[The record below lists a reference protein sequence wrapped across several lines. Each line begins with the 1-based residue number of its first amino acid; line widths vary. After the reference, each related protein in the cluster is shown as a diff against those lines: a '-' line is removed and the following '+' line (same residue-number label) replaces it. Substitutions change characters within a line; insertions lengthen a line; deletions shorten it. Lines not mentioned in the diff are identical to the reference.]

1 MPNKIAV
8 IEDNKTN
15 IKLIRYQLEAEGF
28 DINIEETGS
37 AGIEMIRNQK
47 PDLIILDI
55 GLPDINGFEVC
66 KTLRKD
72 PITKDY
78 PIIML
83 TAKGD
88 DRDKIEG
95 LSLGADDYITKPYNA
110 KELILRINN
119 LLNRSK
125 TFKDNNGLKKIKE
138 LEIDYL
144 KREVKVKGK
153 LIKLTFS
160 EYQILNLLIDNP
172 GKVYTKKELNKIIF
186 NINEEVESRTID
198 THVHNLRKKLKSSG
212 SMINTIRS
220 VGFIFKTD

>member
-1 MPNKIAV
+1 MPKKIVV

-15 IKLIRYQLEAEGF
+15 IKLIRYQLEAAGF
-28 DINIEETGS
+28 DINVEETGN
-37 AGIEMIRNQK
+37 AGLKTIRNQK
-47 PDLIILDI
+47 PDMIILDI
-55 GLPDINGFEVC
+55 GLPDIDGFEVC
-66 KTLRKD
+66 KTLRND
-72 PITKDY
+72 ATTKDY

-110 KELILRINN
+110 EELILRINN
-119 LLNRSK
+119 LLTRSK
-125 TFKDNNGLKKIKE
+125 KYKENNGLKKIKE
-138 LEIDYL
+138 LEVDYF

-153 LIKLTFS
+153 LVKLTFS
-160 EYQILNLLIDNP
+160 EYQILNLLIENP
-172 GKVYTKKELNKIIF
+172 GKAFTKKELNKFIF

-212 SMINTIRS
+212 NLINTIRS
-220 VGFIFKTD
+220 VGFIFKVD

>member
-1 MPNKIAV
+1 MSKKIAV

-15 IKLIRYQLEAEGF
+15 IKLIRYQLEMEGF
-28 DINIEETGS
+28 DVHIEETGN
-37 AGIEMIRNQK
+37 AGLKMIKNQK
-47 PDLIILDI
+47 PDMVILDI
-55 GLPDINGFEVC
+55 GLPDIDGFELC

-72 PITKDY
+72 KVTKDY
-78 PIIML
+78 PIKML
-83 TAKGD
+83 TAKGE

-95 LSLGADDYITKPYNA
+95 LKLGADDYITKPYNA
-110 KELILRINN
+110 DELILRIKN
-119 LLNRSK
+119 LLTRSIK
-125 TFKDNNGLKKIKE
+125 YKENNGFKKVKD
-138 LEIDYL
+138 LEVDYS

-153 LIKLTFS
+153 LVSLTFS

-172 GKVYTKKELNKIIF
+172 GKVYTKKELNRIIF

-212 SMINTIRS
+212 SLINTIRS

>member
-1 MPNKIAV
+1 MSKKIAV

-15 IKLIRYQLEAEGF
+15 IKLIRYQLEMEDF
-28 DINIEETGS
+28 DVHIEETGT
-37 AGIEMIRNQK
+37 AGLKMIKNQK
-47 PDLIILDI
+47 PDMVILDI
-55 GLPDINGFEVC
+55 GLPDIDGFELC

-72 PITKDY
+72 KVTKDY

-83 TAKGD
+83 TAKGE

-95 LSLGADDYITKPYNA
+95 LKLGADDYITKPYNA
-110 KELILRINN
+110 DELILRIKN
-119 LLNRSK
+119 LLTRSIK
-125 TFKDNNGLKKIKE
+125 YKENNGFKKVKE
-138 LEIDYL
+138 LEVDYS

-153 LIKLTFS
+153 LVNLTFS

-172 GKVYTKKELNKIIF
+172 GKVYTKKELNRIIF

-212 SMINTIRS
+212 SLINTIRS

>member
-47 PDLIILDI
+47 PDMIILDI

-66 KTLRKD
+66 KKLRKD

-110 KELILRINN
+110 EELILRINN

-138 LEIDYL
+138 LEVDYF

-153 LIKLTFS
+153 LVKLTFS
-160 EYQILNLLIDNP
+160 EYQILNLLIENP
-172 GKVYTKKELNKIIF
+172 GKAYTKKELNKIIF

-198 THVHNLRKKLKSSG
+198 THVHNLRKKTKKLRKH
-212 SMINTIRS
+212 
-220 VGFIFKTD
+220 D

>member
-1 MPNKIAV
+1 MSKKIAV
-8 IEDNKTN
+8 IEDNQTN
-15 IKLIRYQLEAEGF
+15 IKLIRYQLEMEGF
-28 DINIEETGS
+28 DVHIEETGN
-37 AGIEMIRNQK
+37 AGLKMIKNQK
-47 PDLIILDI
+47 PDMVILDI
-55 GLPDINGFEVC
+55 GLPDIDGFELC

-72 PITKDY
+72 KVTKDY

-83 TAKGD
+83 TAKGE

-95 LSLGADDYITKPYNA
+95 LKLGADDYITKPYNA
-110 KELILRINN
+110 DELILRIKN
-119 LLNRSK
+119 LLTRSIK
-125 TFKDNNGLKKIKE
+125 YKENNGFKKVKE
-138 LEIDYL
+138 LEVDYS

-153 LIKLTFS
+153 LVNLTFS

-172 GKVYTKKELNKIIF
+172 GKVYTKKELNRIIF

-212 SMINTIRS
+212 SLINTIRS